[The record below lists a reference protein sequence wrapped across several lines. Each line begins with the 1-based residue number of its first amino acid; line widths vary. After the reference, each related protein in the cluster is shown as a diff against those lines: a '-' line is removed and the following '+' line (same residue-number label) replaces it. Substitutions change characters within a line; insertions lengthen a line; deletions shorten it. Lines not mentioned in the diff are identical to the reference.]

1 MVGEMTFGTGTV
13 LGRFDLSD
21 GSSLR
26 IGVERWLTRGG
37 RPIWHEGLQPDVTVA
52 LADDVA
58 LVRPDDLRDMT
69 AAELAASPDAQL
81 LEALDLLRGEG

>member
-37 RPIWHEGLQPDVTVA
+37 RPIWHEGLQPDVTVE
-52 LADDVA
+52 LADDIA
-58 LVRPDDLRDMT
+58 LIRPDDLRVMT
-69 AAELAASPDAQL
+69 AAELAASSDAQL
-81 LEALDLLRGEG
+81 LEALVQLRGEG